1 MLHDTYMQYEQIR
14 ETCNG
19 YLSTKYNDILRHAE
33 ERASIIHKEKEMR
46 IISSFQERLASLNEV
61 INKKNTELDNSKRK
75 NIELEEQVAHYKSQ
89 AEIWKA
95 KAERAEEML
104 WNVTVSPPRHVQCC
118 CGDKEDTAQSSF
130 GETS

>member
-1 MLHDTYMQYEQIR
+1 MQYEQTR
-14 ETCNG
+14 ETCNR

-33 ERASIIHKEKEMR
+33 ERASIIHKEKEMSM
-46 IISSFQERLASLNEV
+46 ISSFQEKLASLNEV
-61 INKKNTELDNSKRK
+61 INDKNTELDNCKRK
-75 NIELEEQVAHYKSQ
+75 NTELEEQVAHYKSQ

-104 WNVTVSPPRHVQCC
+104 WNVTVSPRRHAQCC